1 MLKASRMG
9 IKLESLGWGTYFAD
23 AMQALNHEGWLAA
36 RVVREGRDLYHVV
49 GAEGETLAA
58 LSGRLRHQARVR
70 ADLPAVGDWV
80 LIQPPAAGGPA
91 LIRHLLP
98 RRTALE
104 RRSPGSLTQ
113 TQVVAAN
120 MDVVFVVGALDG
132 GRNFNLR
139 RFERYLALV
148 RESGAA
154 AVLLLNKCDVCD
166 EVEARVEE
174 AKTVAGE
181 VPVLPISALTGA
193 GLSALKM
200 YFKKGRT
207 VALIG
212 PSGVG
217 KSALVNALSGEDDT
231 KEVGAVRE
239 NDRRGRHTTTYR
251 EILPLPGGA
260 LIMDSPGLR
269 EIQIWGDGESLSDV
283 FPDLEELAARCR
295 FRDCR
300 HEAEPGC
307 AVQEAIRSG
316 TLEERRLDHYRQ
328 LAAELDALAVR
339 QNRRSQIL
347 EKRALRSVHQ
357 DFEARTKAKRRGLSS
372 G

>member
-1 MLKASRMG
+1 MG

-23 AMQALNHEGWLAA
+23 AMQAVNHEGWVPA

-49 GAEGETLAA
+49 GTEGELLAA
-58 LSGRLRHQARVR
+58 LSGRLRHQAQVR

-80 LIQPPAAGGPA
+80 LLQPPTAGGPA

-166 EVEARVEE
+166 EVDARVAE
-174 AKTVAGE
+174 AQAVAGE
-181 VPVLPISALTGA
+181 VPVLPTSALTGA
-193 GLSALKM
+193 GLSALKL

-217 KSALVNALSGEDDT
+217 KSALVNALSGEADT
-231 KEVGAVRE
+231 KEVGEVRE
-239 NDRRGRHTTTYR
+239 TDRRGRHTTTYR

-260 LIMDSPGLR
+260 LILDSPGLR
-269 EIQIWGDGESLSDV
+269 EIQIWGDSEQLADV
-283 FPDLEELAARCR
+283 FPDIEELAGQCR

-300 HEAEPGC
+300 HDAEPGC
-307 AVQEAIRSG
+307 AVQEAIRLG
-316 TLEERRLDHYRQ
+316 ELEARRLEHYRQ
-328 LAAELDALAVR
+328 LASELEALADR
-339 QNRRSQIL
+339 QSRRAQIL
-347 EKRALRSVHQ
+347 EKRALRSVQ
-357 DFEARTKAKRRGLSS
+357 QEFEVRAKAKRRGLSS